1 MTIKQI
7 FPFWW
12 LEPVLGVTLHL
23 TQQGVNG
30 SLCLLTKMG
39 SVEDSTKVQF
49 PYKLLGT
56 EGSHSQRHQE
66 LLFLPLV
73 WVGATIF

>member
-1 MTIKQI
+1 MTIEQI

-12 LEPVLGVTLHL
+12 LEPLVGVTLHL

-39 SVEDSTKVQF
+39 SVEDQ
-49 PYKLLGT
+49 
-56 EGSHSQRHQE
+56 H
-66 LLFLPLV
+66 
-73 WVGATIF
+73 